1 MTYDFFYT
9 NEFDSFTLPS
19 NENYTLHTW
28 TVRAGETMN
37 FEAKLNTAEE
47 NPSNN
52 GVFLRLFDGDRL
64 VAESVDDGN
73 GHDDNPIM
81 SMIYRCQTR
90 SRDVHY
96 TLIANARSHEYEVTE
111 KHFQMA
117 YTTYGPGHPWFN
129 P

>member
-1 MTYDFFYT
+1 MESQQVTYDFFYT

-28 TVRAGETMN
+28 TVKAGETMN

-73 GHDDNPIM
+73 
-81 SMIYRCQTR
+81 
-90 SRDVHY
+90 
-96 TLIANARSHEYEVTE
+96 
-111 KHFQMA
+111 
-117 YTTYGPGHPWFN
+117 
-129 P
+129 